1 MRVHGIKVEDFDV
14 WEQTGVLFGL
24 EWDVFAFGL
33 EWDVFAFV
41 LEWIAFAFVLEWDV
55 FSVFFVS

>member
-14 WEQTGVLFGL
+14 WEQTGVL
-24 EWDVFAFGL
+24 FGL